1 MTHFQA
7 CVLTL
12 ALAATPALAADNG
25 TAMQDAAKGFYGV
38 YQTLHPSDG
47 IPGEAVRA
55 KFAPFLSP
63 ALEALL
69 QQAGNA
75 QDSFAKAN
83 KDSPPL
89 AEGDLFTSL
98 FEGAT
103 GVSVG
108 ACSGND
114 RQGRCPVA
122 LTYAAAGAKPVT
134 WTDAV
139 LLVRRPGGWRVD
151 DVVYGGSWAFGNKGT
166 LSQTL
171 RQIMGFGNQGAGTN
185 E

>member
-1 MTHFQA
+1 VKPFQA
-7 CVLTL
+7 CIL
-12 ALAATPALAADNG
+12 ALALMTTPALAADSG
-25 TAMQDAAKGFYGV
+25 AAMQDAAKGFYGV

-47 IPGEAVRA
+47 VPGGAIRA

-63 ALEALL
+63 ALGGLL
-69 QQAGNA
+69 EQAGA
-75 QDSFAKAN
+75 AEDSFAKAN
-83 KDSPPL
+83 KNSPPL

-108 ACSGND
+108 SCSGND
-114 RQGRCPVA
+114 RQGRCPVS
-122 LTYAAAGAKPVT
+122 LVYAAAGAKPVT

-139 LLVRRPGGWRVD
+139 LLVRTPDGWRVD
-151 DVVYGGSWAFGNKGT
+151 DVVYGGTWAFGNKGT

-171 RQIMGFGNQGAGTN
+171 RQVIGFGNEGPG
-185 E
+185 